1 MRTLQEHFD
10 DLDRMVD
17 SGTNVAKTRNQI
29 SFIWGEVA
37 ALQASYAALA
47 EAHTKLQEE
56 HSKLKDTEAKRNN
69 AAWDSIQKEAEER
82 RKLMRSKQLK
92 YD

>member
-37 ALQASYAALA
+37 ALQANYSALA
-47 EAHTKLQEE
+47 EAHLKLQEE
-56 HSKLKDTEAKRNN
+56 NSKLKEAAAKSNDR
-69 AAWDSIQKEAEER
+69 AWDELRKEAEEE
-82 RKLMRSKQLK
+82 RKLFASHQLK
-92 YD
+92 H